1 MFQVLK
7 PVGQSC
13 TPKLGSVRNR
23 SWEHRNFE
31 SVAAGERSLLPLT
44 LTPNLGL
51 QSSSPKEPT
60 LRSTRA
66 RTQGSRVLT
75 SPSTQAPKHA
85 TRGRSCPR
93 RRRTVASRIIGIASN
108 NDGLFLARTLRKRK
122 ILKPGLA
129 SVPTALALLVQ
140 QYVTI
145 TETTDL
151 GTSSHLKASNDCA
164 LLTITSII
172 RWDMALDQGGR
183 HPHLMSP
190 SN

>member
-1 MFQVLK
+1 M
-7 PVGQSC
+7 
-13 TPKLGSVRNR
+13 
-23 SWEHRNFE
+23 
-31 SVAAGERSLLPLT
+31 
-44 LTPNLGL
+44 
-51 QSSSPKEPT
+51 
-60 LRSTRA
+60 RA
-66 RTQGSRVLT
+66 RIQGSRVLT
-75 SPSTQAPKHA
+75 SPEHPSTQP
-85 TRGRSCPR
+85 
-93 RRRTVASRIIGIASN
+93 VAGHVQDDVETWPSASSTS
-108 NDGLFLARTLRKRK
+108 NDGLFLAQTLRKRK

-172 RWDMALDQGGR
+172 RWDMAPDQGGR